1 MNRIILCLLAGSLA
15 MPRLAV
21 TETRVAKPNIV
32 LVVADDLGYADLACY
47 GAPHIRTPHLDRMA
61 TEGTRFTNFYV
72 AQAVCTASRVALMS
86 GCYPNRIGMHG
97 ALNHTSRN
105 GIHPDEWLLPEMLR
119 ACGYATACFGKWH
132 LGTVARF
139 SPTRNGFDEWFGIPY
154 SNDNSKYH
162 PVLAAEMPPLPLYD
176 GEKVVEHD
184 PDQSL
189 FTRRFT
195 ERAVSFIER
204 NADRPFFLYVPHVMP
219 HVPIFASAK
228 FQGRSQAGLYSDVV
242 QELDWSVGQI
252 LATLDRLKI
261 AERTLVIFF
270 SDNGPWLSY
279 GNHAGSAKPFRE
291 GKLTTFEGGVR
302 VPCVVRWPGRV
313 PAGRVSDEPIMTIDW
328 LGTLAELVGG
338 KAPERKIDGRSFR
351 SLLLGEP
358 GARSPHEALFFYA
371 GAELHA
377 VRSGDWKLHFPHPYL
392 TTAGEPGRDGKPS
405 NWGKTQP
412 LAITQS
418 SIEGIASRHGQRVE
432 RLELSLFNLRT
443 DPGETRNVAAQ
454 HPRVVARL
462 KKLAEPIR
470 AELGDALTGI
480 QGTGLRTAGWEP
492 AP

>member
-1 MNRIILCLLAGSLA
+1 
-15 MPRLAV
+15 
-21 TETRVAKPNIV
+21 
-32 LVVADDLGYADLACY
+32 
-47 GAPHIRTPHLDRMA
+47 
-61 TEGTRFTNFYV
+61 
-72 AQAVCTASRVALMS
+72 
-86 GCYPNRIGMHG
+86 
-97 ALNHTSRN
+97 
-105 GIHPDEWLLPEMLR
+105 
-119 ACGYATACFGKWH
+119 
-132 LGTVARF
+132 
-139 SPTRNGFDEWFGIPY
+139 
-154 SNDNSKYH
+154 
-162 PVLAAEMPPLPLYD
+162 
-176 GEKVVEHD
+176 
-184 PDQSL
+184 
-189 FTRRFT
+189 
-195 ERAVSFIER
+195 
-204 NADRPFFLYVPHVMP
+204 
-219 HVPIFASAK
+219 
-228 FQGRSQAGLYSDVV
+228 
-242 QELDWSVGQI
+242 
-252 LATLDRLKI
+252 
-261 AERTLVIFF
+261 
-270 SDNGPWLSY
+270 
-279 GNHAGSAKPFRE
+279 
-291 GKLTTFEGGVR
+291 
-302 VPCVVRWPGRV
+302 V